1 MNCTV
6 ITVTVTLIVEKKRF
20 ADLKNLILS
29 DIIRH
34 ALMWYKSRVTNLT
47 GVLLNEAHR
56 NLKGPTG
63 ILGVTLAVSGMC
75 RKGEM
80 LQLMH
85 TCTHILVMSTG
96 LWLYIPPPKNRGFP
110 THHDYRGVCW
120 KLLGVSCGGVC
131 HSAGK
136 LLVTQ
141 FIHAVWKALHLA
153 DRQQHSGVFGL
164 HCQHLALGVE
174 RGDLLLVAT
183 DLLG

>member
-20 ADLKNLILS
+20 ADLKNRILS

-96 LWLYIPPPKNRGFP
+96 LWLYIPPKNQRFSHSP
-110 THHDYRGVCW
+110 WLQRGVLEAAWRQLWWCLSQRW
-120 KLLGVSCGGVC
+120 EAPR
-131 HSAGK
+131 HSVHPCRLKSPPPRWPSA
-136 LLVTQ
+136 
-141 FIHAVWKALHLA
+141 A
-153 DRQQHSGVFGL
+153 
-164 HCQHLALGVE
+164 
-174 RGDLLLVAT
+174 
-183 DLLG
+183 